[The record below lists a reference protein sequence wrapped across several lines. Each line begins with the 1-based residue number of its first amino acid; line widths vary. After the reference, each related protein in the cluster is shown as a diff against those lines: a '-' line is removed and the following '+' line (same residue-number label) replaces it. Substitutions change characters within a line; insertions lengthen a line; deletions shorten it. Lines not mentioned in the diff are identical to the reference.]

1 MLGLLLGRD
10 ADVAERLLGD
20 RGPGFGLGLE
30 AGDSPGFDPQTGLFG
45 GVRSA
50 GQSSYRSKTYD
61 SLPRGRFLIFRK
73 IEKSG
78 PMAAGPVLCFR
89 GPQHVSLGSD
99 NGKLADAGVP
109 MVGSAPLSCFGVVVK
124 GGRARFP
131 DSARPIRAVLAGSW
145 KRERTS
151 QSFRHGT
158 APWNWP
164 LSNPGD
170 VLASPRRRTVALSRL
185 AAGPCAVS
193 IAQLGD
199 SARSEAR
206 PALSATGSNDR
217 EARFSGALP
226 EVCRPTAT
234 SRIWCAWG
242 ARMGTGTLWPCVLRS
257 QSESA
262 TQSACRGW
270 AGRALSLE
278 SFHQTSSDCRRQ
290 ESELR

>member
-1 MLGLLLGRD
+1 
-10 ADVAERLLGD
+10 
-20 RGPGFGLGLE
+20 
-30 AGDSPGFDPQTGLFG
+30 
-45 GVRSA
+45 
-50 GQSSYRSKTYD
+50 
-61 SLPRGRFLIFRK
+61 
-73 IEKSG
+73 
-78 PMAAGPVLCFR
+78 
-89 GPQHVSLGSD
+89 
-99 NGKLADAGVP
+99 
-109 MVGSAPLSCFGVVVK
+109 VK

-217 EARFSGALP
+217 EARFSGAHRRKSVARQRYRGPGAL
-226 EVCRPTAT
+226 
-234 SRIWCAWG
+234 G
-242 ARMGTGTLWPCVLRS
+242 ARGWGPGRCGPVCCGAKARAQRKAPAVAGPGGRS
-257 QSESA
+257 P
-262 TQSACRGW
+262 W
-270 AGRALSLE
+270 RASI
-278 SFHQTSSDCRRQ
+278 RRQ
-290 ESELR
+290 ATAGGKRASCASLSTPGRQHGVEWIVRERRLVSGGRLARHQRAGLETVLASDIRSSVAIPS